1 MKEMLPVGVRRDGSY
16 YTKVVWASHSEK
28 DPTFWVCNAISDD
41 NERNGGTWAT
51 NTMGP
56 ANLVIDFWGETQKI
70 STIRLFRKV
79 GVTISILK
87 ELAKDI
93 NIYVSNDDVDKKLR
107 REGDDIESVDWKLI
121 AQVETEEAEG
131 WQTVELA
138 EPVEAKFVRV
148 ELVRNHGTTPDIPW
162 TEINQIK
169 LYP

>member
-1 MKEMLPVGVRRDGSY
+1 
-16 YTKVVWASHSEK
+16 
-28 DPTFWVCNAISDD
+28 
-41 NERNGGTWAT
+41 
-51 NTMGP
+51 MGP
-56 ANLVIDFWGETQKI
+56 ANLVIDFWGDAESI
-70 STIRLFRKV
+70 NDRGCSVML

-87 ELAKDI
+87 ELAKNI

-131 WQTVELA
+131 WQAVELA